1 MRHPYRG
8 TTRTADGRYRP
19 ALTKP
24 VDERNQAADGRSPA
38 ARRRPRETGN
48 GPGATKQRIP
58 VRRVESHLSSDERN
72 PWWPPRPH
80 PPTTPRPAVSGP
92 PGSRTTCSL
101 HWNGKWAQLTTAP
114 ATQTALRRWGRLEP
128 TLAGYADVEQIRADA
143 HRRGA
148 TAQSDDLL
156 AALARLAAC
165 DCGDDPLAARAL
177 LQLLLPA
184 AALAYRLAHLP
195 RAEAIAAVLSTL
207 SCRIRTYPWRRR
219 PHRVAANLLLDTEM
233 DLRRARARERARVEL
248 SLTALAD
255 RTDHRQSTAD
265 RLDLVLAWASRLA
278 EQPLYPRRPADP
290 AEVEEDPREQLL
302 TLFCWAVDTD
312 VISPDDVAL
321 LTAIDL
327 HQHPV
332 AALADEHGIAPR
344 SLARRRQRALARLRA
359 ARRDYLQATAV

>member
-1 MRHPYRG
+1 
-8 TTRTADGRYRP
+8 
-19 ALTKP
+19 
-24 VDERNQAADGRSPA
+24 
-38 ARRRPRETGN
+38 
-48 GPGATKQRIP
+48 
-58 VRRVESHLSSDERN
+58 
-72 PWWPPRPH
+72 
-80 PPTTPRPAVSGP
+80 
-92 PGSRTTCSL
+92 
-101 HWNGKWAQLTTAP
+101 
-114 ATQTALRRWGRLEP
+114 
-128 TLAGYADVEQIRADA
+128 VEQIRADA

-177 LQLLLPA
+177 LQLLLPGA

-219 PHRVAANLLLDTEM
+219 PHRIAANLLLDTEM
-233 DLRRARARERARVEL
+233 DLRRARARERACVEL
-248 SLTALAD
+248 SLTALTD
-255 RTDHRQSTAD
+255 RTDHRRSTAD
-265 RLDLVLAWASRLA
+265 RLDLVLAWASRSA
-278 EQPLYPRRPADP
+278 EQPLSPGRSSDP
-290 AEVEEDPREQLL
+290 AEIEEDPREQLL
-302 TLFCWAVDTD
+302 TLFCWAVDTA